1 VWGRAGPSRGGR
13 FPTPPRMNLS
23 LYSAAT
29 GMEAQQ
35 LNLNTI
41 ANNLANVNTPG
52 FKRSK
57 IEFQDLLYQRP
68 RASGSDSGG
77 GNLVPTGIEI
87 SNGSRVAATSK
98 VFTQGQLTNTGE
110 KLDIAI
116 QGDGFFEVQRPDGTI
131 GYTRDGSFKLNAQGQ
146 VVTVDGMP
154 ILSGMQTI
162 PAGANVT
169 ISEDGQVT
177 VQSAAGTTNFR
188 LSLTRFANPAGLRSM
203 GGNLYEETAASGTP
217 ETGNPGENGFGRTVQ
232 GYIEASNVNIV
243 EEMVALIV
251 AQRAY
256 EINSKSVQSSDEML
270 QNVAQ
275 MKR

>member
-1 VWGRAGPSRGGR
+1 
-13 FPTPPRMNLS
+13 MNLS

-57 IEFQDLLYQRP
+57 IEFQDLLYQKP
-68 RASGSDSGG
+68 RSSGTDSGG
-77 GNLVPTGIEI
+77 GNLIPTGIEVG
-87 SNGSRVAATSK
+87 NGSRVAATSK

-146 VVTVDGMP
+146 VVTIDGMP
-154 ILSGMQTI
+154 ILSGFQQI
-162 PAGANVT
+162 PAGAEVT

-177 VQSAAGTTNFR
+177 VATTNGSQTFR
-188 LSLTRFANPAGLRSM
+188 LTLTRFAHPSGLRSL
-203 GGNLYEETAASGTP
+203 GGNMYEETAASGTP
-217 ETGNPGENGFGRTVQ
+217 ETGSPGEQGFGRTIQ
-232 GYIEASNVNIV
+232 GYVEASNVNIV
-243 EEMVALIV
+243 EEMVNLII

-256 EINSKSVQSSDEML
+256 EINSKSVQSSDDML
-270 QNVAQ
+270 QNVAN

>member
-1 VWGRAGPSRGGR
+1 
-13 FPTPPRMNLS
+13 MNLS

-41 ANNLANVNTPG
+41 SNNLANVNTPG

-68 RASGSDSGG
+68 RAAGAEAGG
-77 GNLVPTGIEI
+77 GNLVPTGVEI
-87 SNGSRVAATSK
+87 GNGSRVASTAK
-98 VFTQGQLTNTGE
+98 VFTQGQVNSTGE

-116 QGDGFFEVQRPDGTI
+116 QGDGFLEVQRPDGTSA
-131 GYTRDGSFKLNAQGQ
+131 YTRDGSLKLS
-146 VVTVDGMP
+146 P
-154 ILSGMQTI
+154 S
-162 PAGANVT
+162 
-169 ISEDGQVT
+169 GQVT
-177 VQSAAGTTNFR
+177 TSDGLPVLGGFQAVPPGTTDIHISENGEVTYRGPDGSQTFR
-188 LSLTRFANPAGLRSM
+188 INLVRFANPSGLGSL
-203 GGNLYEETAASGTP
+203 GGNLYEETPASGTP
-217 ETGNPGENGFGRTVQ
+217 ETGSPGEQGYGTVLQ
-232 GYIEASNVNIV
+232 GYIETSNVNIV
-243 EEMVALIV
+243 EEMVNLIV

-256 EINSKSVQSSDEML
+256 EINSKSIQTSDEML

>member
-1 VWGRAGPSRGGR
+1 
-13 FPTPPRMNLS
+13 MNLS

-57 IEFQDLLYQRP
+57 IEFQDLLYQKP
-68 RASGSDSGG
+68 TRASGSDSGG
-77 GNLVPTGIEI
+77 GNLVPTGTEVG
-87 SNGSRVAATSK
+87 NGTRVAATSK
-98 VFTQGQLTNTGE
+98 VFTQGQLTQTGE

-116 QGDGFFEVQRPDGTI
+116 QGEGFFEVQRPDGTI
-131 GYTRDGSFKLNAQGQ
+131 GFTRDGSFKLNAQGQ
-146 VVTVDGMP
+146 VVTVDGLP
-154 ILSGMQTI
+154 VLSGFQPI
-162 PAGANVT
+162 PPGTSSVT
-169 ISEDGQVT
+169 VAENGQVSVKGT
-177 VQSAAGTTNFR
+177 NGTQSFR
-188 LSLTRFANPAGLRSM
+188 LTLARFANPAGLQSI
-203 GGNLYEETAASGTP
+203 GGNLYSETAASGTP
-217 ETGNPGENGFGRTVQ
+217 ETGQPGEQGFGSTVQ
-232 GYIEASNVNIV
+232 GYIESSNVNIV

-256 EINSKSVQSSDEML
+256 EINSKSIQTSDEML
-270 QNVAQ
+270 QNVAN

>member
-1 VWGRAGPSRGGR
+1 
-13 FPTPPRMNLS
+13 MNLS

-57 IEFQDLLYQRP
+57 IEFQDLLYQKP
-68 RASGSDSGG
+68 RASGAEAGG
-77 GNLVPTGIEI
+77 GNVVPTGIEI
-87 SNGSRVAATSK
+87 GNGSRVAATAK
-98 VFTQGQLTNTGE
+98 VFTQGQLSNTGE

-116 QGDGFFEVQRPDGTI
+116 QGDGFFEVQKPDGTI
-131 GYTRDGSFKLNAQGQ
+131 AYTRDGSFKLSPTGQ
-146 VVTVDGMP
+146 ITTSDGLP
-154 ILSGMQTI
+154 VLSGFQ
-162 PAGANVT
+162 PAPSGTTGIT
-169 ISEDGQVT
+169 ISDNGDVT
-177 VQSAAGTTNFR
+177 YSGPSGSQTFR
-188 LSLTRFANPAGLRSM
+188 LTLTRFANPSGLRSA
-203 GGNLYEETAASGTP
+203 GGNLYEETPASGTP
-217 ETGNPGENGFGRTVQ
+217 ETGSPGEQGFGTTLQ
-232 GYIEASNVNIV
+232 GYVESSNVNIV
-243 EEMVALIV
+243 EEMVNLIV

-256 EINSKSVQSSDEML
+256 EINSKSVQTSDEML

>member
-1 VWGRAGPSRGGR
+1 
-13 FPTPPRMNLS
+13 MNLS

-57 IEFQDLLYQRP
+57 IEFQDLLYQKP

-77 GNLVPTGIEI
+77 GNIVPTGIEI
-87 SNGSRVAATSK
+87 GNGARVASTSK
-98 VFTQGQLTNTGE
+98 VFTQGQLTNSGE
-110 KLDIAI
+110 KLDVAL
-116 QGDGFFEVQRPDGTI
+116 QGDGFYEIQKPDGTLA
-131 GYTRDGSFKLNAQGQ
+131 YTRDGSFKTNAQGQ
-146 VVTVDGMP
+146 VVTTDGLP
-154 ILSGMQTI
+154 VLSGFQPI
-162 PAGANVT
+162 PAGATSVA
-169 ISEDGQVT
+169 ISGDGTVT
-177 VQSAAGTTNFR
+177 VQTAQGTTSFR
-188 LSLTRFANPAGLRSM
+188 LTLTRFSNPAGLRSL

-217 ETGNPGENGFGRTVQ
+217 ETGNPGEQGFAQVMQ

-243 EEMVALIV
+243 EEMVNLIV

-256 EINSKSVQSSDEML
+256 EVNSKSIQASDEML
-270 QNVAQ
+270 QNVANL
-275 MKR
+275 KR